1 MRSKKLLIL
10 LLLIPVVISCT
21 SQKEVV
27 VERTVIQ
34 GSEPLTR
41 SRVLSL
47 DTYKRAEALLS
58 FNTSGLIH
66 NNPTSITWVNRENLW
81 YQYNTERGVEYFLVN
96 VATGRKSA
104 AFDQILLAQKLT
116 NMTGKEIEPWTLP
129 INNITFDEGLN
140 SVRFNHERTRWQFNM
155 VDQLL
160 EKVDIVEIPAASNI
174 SPDMSKAV
182 YIKDHNLWMRDLHS
196 GVDTQLTF
204 DGEEYYGYATNSQ
217 GWSRSNVPIVAW
229 SPDSRKISTY
239 RLDERGVPLMHL
251 LETASPRA
259 KLHSWPYAVPGDTIV
274 PMHERIVI
282 DVDAVSLLKLNTPP
296 DHQRTSNCCGLT
308 RGTQWADNEF
318 SADGSQLAFVSTS
331 RDYKTV
337 TLRIADTKSG
347 DVRTIYE
354 ENHGTPFES
363 NLSSRGVPNWRVLHT
378 SNEFLWFTR
387 ADEWGHLYLHD
398 LSTGQVKNRITSGAW
413 NVLDLL
419 HVDEVNRVLI
429 FSAIGREPNRDP
441 YQAYIYSVKFDGSNL
456 TLLTSEV
463 GDHSVWFSPD
473 ATMFVNKWSDFQNPP
488 TTVVRDL
495 SGYIKLNLEK
505 ADVSKLKKI
514 GWNAPEPFVAKARDG
529 VTDIYGIMFKPSDFD
544 PEKQYPIINQIYPG
558 PQVGSIRGRDFS
570 TTYSGQAHALAELGF
585 IVVQVDAMGTPLRSK
600 SFHTFYGGDMADNGL
615 PDQIAAMRQLAKKYP
630 WIDLNRAGMYGHS
643 GGGFATAAAMFIHP
657 DFFKVGVSSAGNHDN
672 SGYTYYWGEKFQGLL
687 VENDDK
693 TTNYTNQSLPLL
705 AENLK
710 GKLLI
715 SYGSMDS
722 NVHPNM
728 TLQVINEL
736 IKADKDFDVMVYPNR
751 GHGYFNEVFNLRL
764 TWNYF
769 VKHLMGAEPNPEFR
783 IVRE

>member
-1 MRSKKLLIL
+1 
-10 LLLIPVVISCT
+10 
-21 SQKEVV
+21 
-27 VERTVIQ
+27 
-34 GSEPLTR
+34 
-41 SRVLSL
+41 
-47 DTYKRAEALLS
+47 
-58 FNTSGLIH
+58 
-66 NNPTSITWVNRENLW
+66 
-81 YQYNTERGVEYFLVN
+81 
-96 VATGRKSA
+96 
-104 AFDQILLAQKLT
+104 
-116 NMTGKEIEPWTLP
+116 
-129 INNITFDEGLN
+129 
-140 SVRFNHERTRWQFNM
+140 
-155 VDQLL
+155 
-160 EKVDIVEIPAASNI
+160 
-174 SPDMSKAV
+174 
-182 YIKDHNLWMRDLHS
+182 
-196 GVDTQLTF
+196 
-204 DGEEYYGYATNSQ
+204 
-217 GWSRSNVPIVAW
+217 VAW

-473 ATMFVNKWSDFQNPP
+473 ATTFVNKWSDFQNPP

-505 ADVSKLKKI
+505 ADVSKLQ
-514 GWNAPEPFVAKARDG
+514 
-529 VTDIYGIMFKPSDFD
+529 KPIADLLLAVD
-544 PEKQYPIINQIYPG
+544 P
-558 PQVGSIRGRDFS
+558 
-570 TTYSGQAHALAELGF
+570 AE
-585 IVVQVDAMGTPLRSK
+585 QVDAL
-600 SFHTFYGGDMADNGL
+600 
-615 PDQIAAMRQLAKKYP
+615 AAL
-630 WIDLNRAGMYGHS
+630 
-643 GGGFATAAAMFIHP
+643 AAA
-657 DFFKVGVSSAGNHDN
+657 
-672 SGYTYYWGEKFQGLL
+672 
-687 VENDDK
+687 
-693 TTNYTNQSLPLL
+693 
-705 AENLK
+705 
-710 GKLLI
+710 
-715 SYGSMDS
+715 
-722 NVHPNM
+722 
-728 TLQVINEL
+728 
-736 IKADKDFDVMVYPNR
+736 
-751 GHGYFNEVFNLRL
+751 
-764 TWNYF
+764 
-769 VKHLMGAEPNPEFR
+769 
-783 IVRE
+783 